1 MQSKCEED
9 ICNIMYVV
17 HGDKE
22 YLLGLDAREALGII
36 LIKPEG

>member
-9 ICNIMYVV
+9 ICTILYVV
-17 HGDKE
+17 QEDKE
-22 YLLGLDAREALGII
+22 SLLGLDAREALGII